1 MAPIKLKYNS
11 TRVHGQPKNYK
22 LYLTIDLILCIIVL
36 RYNKFNTIQEELML
50 NLDTQPE
57 ELFMVVAR
65 TFSGQ
70 PPMVHKTLSDRFH
83 LTPQEAWKIASKEND
98 SVGAFFWTVV
108 CFRGRL
114 VAEFEDK
121 SELQTWVEGQE

>member
-11 TRVHGQPKNYK
+11 TMVHGQPKNYK
-22 LYLTIDLILCIIVL
+22 LYLTIGSILCIIVL
-36 RYNKFNTIQEELML
+36 RSNKFNTIQEELMI

-70 PPMVHKTLSDRFH
+70 PPKVHKTLGDRFH
-83 LTPQEAWKIASKEND
+83 LTPQEAWRIADKEND
-98 SVGAFFWTVV
+98 SVGALFWTVV

-114 VAEFEDK
+114 VAEFEEK
-121 SELQTWVEGQE
+121 AETYTWLAGQE